1 MHPLAEKNK
10 YIGMLF
16 MKMSPEYFSLG
27 REGIKEITTRHVRD
41 LVKHSPKLSHVL
53 CTGMHERYDQIT
65 IMEADTLEE
74 IYDAAMDFRM
84 GAKAAYID
92 VVETVVGIKA
102 PPRSQATKSKVSE
115 TGKPFTEVGG
125 GGN

>member
-16 MKMSPEYFSLG
+16 MKMSSEYFELG
-27 REGIKEITTRHVRD
+27 RDGIKDITMRHVRD

-53 CTGMHERYDQIT
+53 CTGMNERYDQIT

-92 VVETVVGIKA
+92 IVETVVGIKA

-115 TGKPFTEVGG
+115 TGEPFTDASAGRG
-125 GGN
+125 

>member
-1 MHPLAEKNK
+1 MHPLAETNK
-10 YIGMLF
+10 YIGMMFL
-16 MKMSPEYFSLG
+16 KMRPEYFALG
-27 REGIKEITTRHVRD
+27 RDGIKDVTLRHVRD
-41 LVKHSPKLSHVL
+41 LAKHSPKLSHVL
-53 CTGMHERYDQIT
+53 CTGMSERYDQIT

-115 TGKPFTEVGG
+115 TGAPFTETR
-125 GGN
+125 